1 VRLIALDT
9 SLLLPGL
16 LSAAGQRR
24 RLLVVLAYGAASYYA
39 RFGEDEA
46 AALEQFAERS
56 DTEPHGLPI
65 SDLIARAAEQKAQF
79 EELLPVM
86 TPNDLLLVGG
96 AYLFDEVE
104 RKLRERG
111 ERIARGEVDSGAVV
125 RLLQAICGSVVPP
138 FPLTETPLHTDGRDR
153 NDDPLIEIGL
163 RAGAIAMISDD
174 RRHVSLSA
182 DAPTVY
188 RDPMTG
194 TQLHAYQF
202 APFVEEHINTL
213 HFDLGE
219 VDPDL
224 LRIAYR

>member
-1 VRLIALDT
+1 
-9 SLLLPGL
+9 
-16 LSAAGQRR
+16 
-24 RLLVVLAYGAASYYA
+24 
-39 RFGEDEA
+39 
-46 AALEQFAERS
+46 
-56 DTEPHGLPI
+56 
-65 SDLIARAAEQKAQF
+65 
-79 EELLPVM
+79 
-86 TPNDLLLVGG
+86 
-96 AYLFDEVE
+96 
-104 RKLRERG
+104 
-111 ERIARGEVDSGAVV
+111 
-125 RLLQAICGSVVPP
+125 
-138 FPLTETPLHTDGRDR
+138 LHTDGRDR